1 MSVNAIS
8 MRRLVLGEGSFV
20 ESLVGRVLILVLFTS
35 LVGSVFALLFLV
47 NRLEMPVL
55 LKFGVLAATGVS
67 AGFGAR
73 RILVG
78 RIFLLRLG
86 AAIFALFIAL
96 GLLNVITLGYIG
108 LNLLRAYPNYPQWDG
123 ALQLAV
129 ASLLAAISLRAW
141 KVTVREVMVEP
152 RYAPPPMPL
161 PAPRPTRRSTARS
174 RRRTS
179 STSARRRSTSPRVS
193 TVSAST
199 AFAAWSS
206 RITTQFRNIFLAP
219 GSTTSARS
227 RSAKRITKNRR
238 GRQRTFRR
246 DTAVY
251 LSGKVEHRCPY
262 CLEEVRRNDPRG
274 IKTCKVCKTWHHAD
288 CWAVTGVCQVPHE
301 YVN

>member
-8 MRRLVLGEGSFV
+8 MRRLILGEGSFV

-35 LVGSVFALLFLV
+35 LIGSVLTLLFLV

-78 RIFLLRLG
+78 RCFLLRLG
-86 AAIFALFIAL
+86 AAIFTLFIAL

-108 LNLLRAYPNYPQWDG
+108 LNLLRAYPNNPQWDG

-129 ASLLAAISLRAW
+129 ASLLAAITLRAW
-141 KVTVREVMVEP
+141 RVTVREVMVEP
-152 RYAPPPMPL
+152 RYASPPMPL
-161 PAPRPTRRSTARS
+161 PAPRPTRRSTTRS

-179 STSARRRSTSPRVS
+179 STSARRRSTSSIVS
-193 TVSAST
+193 AASAST

-219 GSTTSARS
+219 SGATSARS
-227 RSAKRITKNRR
+227 RTAKRITKNRR

-246 DTAVY
+246 DPAVY

-274 IKTCKVCKTWHHAD
+274 IKICKVCKTWHHAD